1 MEKTSK
7 NRVTNTAAMLM
18 AAASVMPLVVTVA
31 NAGETGGAGET
42 VGQVPGQS
50 ALAQRE
56 IIRRQQDSREADEF
70 FISGRKAYAEKNYEK
85 AVADYN
91 RAINKLPDA
100 PLTEDRRKAYIQH
113 LVDASVALAG
123 EYAKVGNYPGARD
136 LLDGVLS
143 PGMDPDSEMAKQAL
157 AELDDPIRNNPA
169 LTPGH
174 VANVDEVR
182 RALYMGEGYYN
193 LGKFDDAKREF
204 EKVLR
209 IDQHNT
215 AARRWMEKVATV
227 KADYY
232 RAAYDQ
238 MRAEL
243 LMEVDRAWELAVP
256 LETPVVAQETAQPM
270 DTSGTSYILN
280 KLRTIIIPRIDFE
293 NTTLEEAIDFLRQR
307 SVELDTVEQN
317 PERRGISFVIRKPR
331 AAAGAGAGLEE
342 TGLPGAALG
351 GDTGPGSIII
361 PELKLNNVPLATALK
376 YITDETK
383 MRYRVD
389 DFAVTL
395 VPATEPDED
404 LFNRSFRVPPDFT
417 SSLEAGSTGT
427 PEAAPDPFDP
437 TPAGGGQLKPRV
449 PVQDLLAQRGVT
461 FPPGSSATFVAS
473 SSTLVVRNTPTNIDF
488 IEQIVESTV
497 DQVPKQIRIL
507 TKFIEI
513 SQENNDELGFDWVI
527 TPFSLGADSFLGGGS
542 VGNQV
547 DLTNADFSNV
557 PGFNPL
563 LSNQS
568 RPVTAGT
575 RSGDYAIGRNNIDAL
590 LNNPDRS
597 SQQPRLAPGILSL
610 TGLFNEGQ
618 VQVIMRGL
626 AQKKGADVMN
636 APSVLARSGQKA
648 TIEIIREFIYPT
660 EYDPPEL
667 PNQVGGGFGGGG
679 GGGILDPDGLG
690 QAPQGF
696 PVTPAN
702 PTAWETRNVGVLL
715 EIEPTIGATDYV
727 IDLRFAPEIVEFEG
741 FINYGSPIL
750 APGSDALGNPVSVT
764 ITENRIEM
772 PVFSTRKVNTALSIY
787 DGHTVSVGGLMR
799 EDVQKVEDRVPILG
813 DIPIIGRLFQSN
825 AENRIKSNL
834 IVFVTAQ
841 IIDATGRPLRA
852 SGSADLLSTVAG
864 GGVAPIEQ
872 PPLIEAGGVLP
883 LPVR

>member
-31 NAGETGGAGET
+31 NAGETGGVGEGG
-42 VGQVPGQS
+42 GQSVGQS

-56 IIRRQQDSREADEF
+56 IIRRQQLAREADEAF
-70 FISGRKAYAEKNYEK
+70 VAGRKAYAEADYEQ
-85 AVADYN
+85 AVAEYRN
-91 RAINKLPDA
+91 AIRLLPDA
-100 PLTEDRRKAYIQH
+100 PALADRRSAYVQH
-113 LVDASVALAG
+113 LVNASVALSG
-123 EYAKVGNYPGARD
+123 QYRTQGKYDESRE
-136 LLDGVLS
+136 LLETVMS
-143 PGMDPDSEMAKQAL
+143 PGMDPDSVVAREELAK
-157 AELDDPIRNNPA
+157 LDDPIHTNPA
-169 LTPGH
+169 LKFEHTQ
-174 VANVDEVR
+174 NIDLVR
-182 RALYMGEGYYN
+182 RTMYMGEGFYN
-193 LGKFDDAKREF
+193 LGKFDEAKREF

-215 AARRWMEKVATV
+215 AARRWMERIASTKS
-227 KADYY
+227 DYY

-238 MRAEL
+238 TRAEL

-256 LETPVVAQETAQPM
+256 LDMPIGLPTEQAPM
-270 DTSGTSYILN
+270 DTGGTSYILN

-293 NTTLEEAIDFLRQR
+293 NTTLDEAVDFLRQR
-307 SVELDTVEQN
+307 ARELDSTEQD
-317 PERRGISFVIRKPR
+317 PEKKGVNFAIRLGR
-331 AAAGAGAGLEE
+331 AAAGSVPLEE
-342 TGLPGAALG
+342 TGLPGATLG
-351 GDTGPGSIII
+351 EAGPGAVVI
-361 PELKLNNVPLATALK
+361 PQLKLNNVPLATALK
-376 YITDETK
+376 YITDATK

-389 DFAVTL
+389 DYAVTL

-404 LFNRSFRVPPDFT
+404 LYNRSFRVPPDFP
-417 SSLEAGSTGT
+417 SALEAGSEGAAAG
-427 PEAAPDPFDP
+427 PVDPFAAPA
-437 TPAGGGQLKPRV
+437 AGGNTLRPR
-449 PVQDLLAQRGVT
+449 PPIQDLLAQRGVT
-461 FPPGSSATFVAS
+461 FPAGASATFVAA
-473 SSTLVVRNTPTNIDF
+473 SSTLVVRNTPTNIDV
-488 IEQIVESTV
+488 IEQIVDSLTNL
-497 DQVPKQIRIL
+497 VPKQIRIL

-527 TPFSLGADSFLGGGS
+527 TPFGFAGATVVGGGS
-542 VGNQV
+542 TGNGTPR
-547 DLTNADFSNV
+547 TNADFANV
-557 PGFNPL
+557 PGYFPL
-563 LSNQS
+563 VTQNS
-568 RPVTAGT
+568 RPVTFGN
-575 RSGDYAIGRNNIDAL
+575 RSGDAAISRNNIDAL
-590 LNNPDRS
+590 LSNPNRGAQQ
-597 SQQPRLAPGILSL
+597 SQVAPGIMSL

-667 PNQVGGGFGGGG
+667 PATVGGGFNNGGGG
-679 GGGILDPDGLG
+679 GGNNIPGVGLG

-696 PVTPAN
+696 PVTPAT

-715 EIEPTIGATDYV
+715 EIEPTLGQSDYV

-750 APGSDALGNPVSVT
+750 APGADALGNPVSVV

-799 EDVQKVEDRVPILG
+799 EDVQKVEDKVPILG
-813 DIPIIGRLFQSN
+813 DIPLIGRLFQTNS
-825 AENRIKSNL
+825 ENRIKSNL

-852 SGSADLLSTVAG
+852 SGSPDLLSTVAG
-864 GGVAPIEQ
+864 GGVAPVQQPMPVIE
-872 PPLIEAGGVLP
+872 GGVLP
-883 LPVR
+883 VR

>member
-7 NRVTNTAAMLM
+7 KSVTNTAAMLM
-18 AAASVMPLVVTVA
+18 AAASAMPLVVTVA
-31 NAGETGGAGET
+31 SAGET
-42 VGQVPGQS
+42 VGTGDLGGPYVGQS

-56 IIRRQQDSREADEF
+56 ILRRQQESREADEF
-70 FISGRKAYAEKNYEK
+70 YVAGRSAYAAGDYTK
-85 AVADYN
+85 AVANFDA
-91 RAINKLPDA
+91 AIAKLPDA
-100 PLTEDRRKAYIQH
+100 PAVEDRKRAYVQGY
-113 LVDASVALAG
+113 VSAGVALAG
-123 EYAKVGNYPGARD
+123 QQRTQGDYPGARATLESVTRPD
-136 LLDGVLS
+136 R
-143 PGMDPDSEMAKQAL
+143 DPDSAAAA
-157 AELDDPIRNNPA
+157 AELAKLEDPIRTNPA
-169 LTPGH
+169 NTLEHTR
-174 VANVDEVR
+174 NIDEVR
-182 RALYMGEGYYN
+182 RTMYMGEGFYN
-193 LGKFDDAKREF
+193 LGKFDEAKREF

-215 AARRWMEKVATV
+215 AARRWMERIAAT
-227 KADYY
+227 KSDYY

-238 MRAEL
+238 TRAEL

-256 LETPVVAQETAQPM
+256 LDMPIGATTEAPAI
-270 DTSGTSYILN
+270 DTGGTSYILN

-307 SVELDTVEQN
+307 SRELDTVEPN
-317 PERRGISFVIRKPR
+317 PEKKGVSFVIRKPR
-331 AAAGAGAGLEE
+331 AAAGGAPLEDS
-342 TGLPGAALG
+342 GLPGATLG
-351 GDTGPGSIII
+351 EAGPGSAVI
-361 PELKLNNVPLATALK
+361 PELKLSNVPLATALK

-404 LFNRSFRVPPDFT
+404 LYNRSFRVPPDFQ
-417 SSLEAGSTGT
+417 SALEAGSSPSGA
-427 PEAAPDPFDP
+427 AAPTDPFA
-437 TPAGGGQLKPRV
+437 TPAAGGDKLTARLPI
-449 PVQDLLAQRGVT
+449 QDILTQRGVT
-461 FPPGSSATFVAS
+461 FPPGASATFVAA
-473 SSTLVVRNTPTNIDF
+473 SSTLVVRNTPTNIDV
-488 IEQIVESTV
+488 IEQIVDSLINL
-497 DQVPKQIRIL
+497 VPKQIRIL

-513 SQENNDELGFDWVI
+513 SQENNDELGFDWAV
-527 TPFSLGADSFLGGGS
+527 TPFGVGSGFLSGGS
-542 VGNQV
+542 TGNGV
-547 DLTNADFSNV
+547 PRTNQDFSNV
-557 PGFNPL
+557 PGYNPL
-563 LSNQS
+563 LTQGS
-568 RPVTAGT
+568 RPLTSGI
-575 RSGDYAIGRNNIDAL
+575 RSGDSAINGNSLDSLI
-590 LNNPDRS
+590 NNPDRS
-597 SQQPRLAPGILSL
+597 NQQSSVAPGIMAL
-610 TGLFNEGQ
+610 TGLFNEGE

-660 EYDPPEL
+660 EYEAPEIPTNVGNNNNGGNNGGNNL
-667 PNQVGGGFGGGG
+667 PGVNLG
-679 GGGILDPDGLG
+679 G

-696 PVTPAN
+696 PVTPAT

-715 EIEPTIGATDYV
+715 EIEPTLGQSDYV

-750 APGSDALGNPVSVT
+750 APGADALGNPVSVV

-799 EDVQKVEDRVPILG
+799 EDVQKVEDKVPILG

-852 SGSADLLSTVAG
+852 SGSPDLLSTVAG
-864 GGVAPIEQ
+864 GGIAPIDQ
-872 PPLIEAGGVLP
+872 PVIEGGVLP
-883 LPVR
+883 VR

>member
-1 MEKTSK
+1 MEKTSN

-31 NAGETGGAGET
+31 SAGET
-42 VGQVPGQS
+42 VGAGGLGGPYVGQS

-56 IIRRQQDSREADEF
+56 IIRRQEESRKADEYYVA
-70 FISGRKAYAEKNYEK
+70 GRKAYAEGNYAG
-85 AVADYN
+85 AVENFDT
-91 RAINKLPDA
+91 AIGKLPDA
-100 PLTEDRRKAYIQH
+100 PAVEDRKRAYVQAY
-113 LVDASVALAG
+113 VSAGVALAG
-123 EYAKVGNYPGARD
+123 QQRTQGDYPGARAT
-136 LLDGVLS
+136 LEKVTGIN
-143 PGMDPDSEMAKQAL
+143 GDPDSAAAA
-157 AELDDPIRNNPA
+157 AELAKLEDPIRTNPA
-169 LTPGH
+169 NTLDHTR
-174 VANVDEVR
+174 NVDDVR
-182 RALYMGEGYYN
+182 RTMYMGEGYYN
-193 LGKFDDAKREF
+193 LGKFDEAKREF

-215 AARRWMEKVATV
+215 AARRWMERIATT
-227 KADYY
+227 KSDYY

-238 MRAEL
+238 TRAEL

-256 LETPVVAQETAQPM
+256 IDMPIGLPTEAPSI
-270 DTSGTSYILN
+270 DTGGTSYILN

-307 SVELDTVEQN
+307 SRELDTVEPN
-317 PERRGISFVIRKPR
+317 PEKKGVSFVIRKPR
-331 AAAGAGAGLEE
+331 AAAGEVPLEE
-342 TGLPGAALG
+342 SGLPGATLG
-351 GDTGPGSIII
+351 DAGPGAVII

-404 LFNRSFRVPPDFT
+404 LYNRSFRVPPDFQ
-417 SSLEAGSTGT
+417 SALEAGSTGAA
-427 PEAAPDPFDP
+427 AAPADPFA
-437 TPAGGGQLKPRV
+437 TPSVGADKLKPR
-449 PVQDLLAQRGVT
+449 PPIQDLLTQRGVT
-461 FPPGSSATFVAS
+461 FPPGASATFVAA
-473 SSTLVVRNTPTNIDF
+473 SSTLVVRNTPTNIDV
-488 IEQIVESTV
+488 IEQIVDSLINL
-497 DQVPKQIRIL
+497 VPKQIRIL

-527 TPFSLGADSFLGGGS
+527 SPFGLGGDGFLSGGS
-542 VGNQV
+542 TGNGV
-547 DLTNADFSNV
+547 ARTNADFSNV
-557 PGFNPL
+557 PGYNPL
-563 LSNQS
+563 ISNSS
-568 RPVTAGT
+568 RPVTSGV
-575 RSGDYAIGRNNIDAL
+575 RSGDTAINRNSLDSLI
-590 LNNPDRS
+590 NNPDRS
-597 SQQPRLAPGILSL
+597 AQQNAVAPGILAL
-610 TGLFNEGQ
+610 TGLFNQGE

-660 EYDPPEL
+660 EYDPPEI
-667 PNQVGGGFGGGG
+667 PAQVGNNQNQGGGG
-679 GGGILDPDGLG
+679 VLPNIGG

-696 PVTPAN
+696 PVTPAT

-715 EIEPTIGATDYV
+715 EIEPTLGASDYV

-750 APGSDALGNPVSVT
+750 APGADALGNPVSVV

-799 EDVQKVEDRVPILG
+799 EDVQKVEDKVPILG
-813 DIPIIGRLFQSN
+813 DIPVIGRLFQSSS
-825 AENRIKSNL
+825 ENRIKSNL

-852 SGSADLLSTVAG
+852 SGSPDLLSTVAG
-864 GGVAPIEQ
+864 GGIAPIEQ
-872 PPLIEAGGVLP
+872 PIIDGGVLP
-883 LPVR
+883 SR

>member
-18 AAASVMPLVVTVA
+18 AAASVMPLVITVA
-31 NAGETGGAGET
+31 TAGESGGAGGIGGPY
-42 VGQVPGQS
+42 VGQS

-56 IIRRQQDSREADEF
+56 IIRRQQLAREADES
-70 FISGRKAYAEKNYEK
+70 FIAGRKAYGDADYEK
-85 AVADYN
+85 AVAEYRN
-91 RAINKLPDA
+91 AIRLLPDA
-100 PLTEDRRKAYIQH
+100 PALNDRRTAYVQH
-113 LVDASVALAG
+113 LVNASVALSAQYRTQG
-123 EYAKVGNYPGARD
+123 KYAESRE
-136 LLDGVLS
+136 LLENVMS
-143 PGMDPDSEMAKQAL
+143 PGMDPDSAL
-157 AELDDPIRNNPA
+157 AQAELAKLDDPFHTNPG
-169 LTPGH
+169 LTFEH
-174 VANVDEVR
+174 TQNIDLVR
-182 RALYMGEGYYN
+182 RTMYMGEGFYN

-209 IDQHNT
+209 IDAHNT
-215 AARRWMEKVATV
+215 AARRWMERIAAT
-227 KADYY
+227 KSDYY
-232 RAAYDQ
+232 RAAYDHT
-238 MRAEL
+238 RAEL
-243 LMEVDRAWELAVP
+243 LMEVDRAWELAIPIEAPINLPTTQLAV
-256 LETPVVAQETAQPM
+256 
-270 DTSGTSYILN
+270 DTGGTSYILN

-307 SVELDTVEQN
+307 SVELDSVEPN
-317 PERRGISFVIRKPR
+317 PERKGVSFVIRKAR
-331 AAAGAGAGLEE
+331 ASAGSAPLED
-342 TGLPGAALG
+342 TGLPGATLG
-351 GDTGPGSIII
+351 EAGPGSVVI

-404 LFNRSFRVPPDFT
+404 LYNRSFRVPPDFQ
-417 SSLEAGSTGT
+417 SALEAGTTG
-427 PEAAPDPFDP
+427 AAAGPVDPFATP
-437 TPAGGGQLKPRV
+437 TAGGDKLKPR
-449 PVQDLLAQRGVT
+449 PPIQDLFAQRGVT
-461 FPPGSSATFVAS
+461 FPPGASATFVAA
-473 SSTLVVRNTPTNIDF
+473 SSTLVVRNTPTNIDV
-488 IEQIVESTV
+488 IEQIVESMINL
-497 DQVPKQIRIL
+497 VPKQIRIM

-513 SQENNDELGFDWVI
+513 SQENNDELGFDWVV
-527 TPFSLGADSFLGGGS
+527 TPFGFAGATLIGGGS
-542 VGNQV
+542 SGNGSPR
-547 DLTNADFSNV
+547 TNGDFANV
-557 PGFNPL
+557 PGYSPL
-563 LSNQS
+563 VTQNS
-568 RPVTAGT
+568 RPMTFGN
-575 RSGDYAIGRNNIDAL
+575 RSGDAAISRNNIDAL
-590 LNNPDRS
+590 LSNPNRA
-597 SQQPRLAPGILSL
+597 SQQSQVAPGIMSL
-610 TGLFNEGQ
+610 TGLFNEGE

-667 PNQVGGGFGGGG
+667 PAQVGGQIGGGG
-679 GGGILDPDGLG
+679 GNLPGIGLG

-696 PVTPAN
+696 PVTPAT

-715 EIEPTIGATDYV
+715 EIEPTLGQSDYV

-750 APGSDALGNPVSVT
+750 APGADALGNPVSVV

-799 EDVQKVEDRVPILG
+799 EDVQKVEDKVPILG
-813 DIPIIGRLFQSN
+813 DIPIIGRLFQTN

-841 IIDATGRPLRA
+841 IIDATGRPLRS
-852 SGSADLLSTVAG
+852 SGSPDLLSTVAG
-864 GGVAPIEQ
+864 GGLTPVQ
-872 PPLIEAGGVLP
+872 PAQPVLDGGVLP
-883 LPVR
+883 VR